1 MISFSLIHFEISD
14 KLLSYVGQDLQSL
27 DEFLLFALV
36 GDDNPI

>member
-14 KLLSYVGQDLQSL
+14 KLLFYIGQDLQSL